1 MTTFAD
7 SWLAASLL
15 SLYYGILVVLSL
27 YGVHRMVLVVAFLRH
42 RRLAGRVAVCGPVD
56 SAAAG
61 AERVPDPPLRNALP
75 AGWSEE
81 SLPVVTVQLPLFN
94 EMYVARRLI
103 DAVCALDLPNGLISL
118 RSILSECLTE
128 SGHRGS
134 TTLDV
139 DSLPSRART
148 GRPPRAGE
156 LARGE
161 YDAIVAALAECDGVR
176 SRAAKR
182 LGISRTTLYA
192 RMREFGLS

>member
-1 MTTFAD
+1 
-7 SWLAASLL
+7 
-15 SLYYGILVVLSL
+15 
-27 YGVHRMVLVVAFLRH
+27 
-42 RRLAGRVAVCGPVD
+42 
-56 SAAAG
+56 
-61 AERVPDPPLRNALP
+61 VP
-75 AGWSEE
+75 
-81 SLPVVTVQLPLFN
+81 T
-94 EMYVARRLI
+94 ARFT

-176 SRAAKR
+176 SRAANR